1 VQTPPPPPFKCDVLR
16 ESLSVDS
23 QNVPCATL
31 KRRGSWVT
39 SVYLWQYPKFDER
52 FERLI
57 LSSDWRVRMQ
67 LRRGHRLHSLAGEV
81 IDPPTLHKF
90 ENLR

>member
-1 VQTPPPPPFKCDVLR
+1 MYCVRVSLWRVKIFLPQHLR
-16 ESLSVDS
+16 EG
-23 QNVPCATL
+23 
-31 KRRGSWVT
+31 GSRVT

-52 FERLI
+52 SERLI

-67 LRRGHRLHSLAGEV
+67 LRRGHRLHSLAGEA